1 MTAATDAG
9 RAAEL
14 IAFALQPKMARGSD
28 ERYGVLWSDYRSD
41 EEFRDV
47 VDAVANGLGLV
58 VLAAADQG
66 LIIAPM
72 DRSAFR
78 FRLADYQNGMDAKR
92 RVLVGLVHLG
102 IAAVAYPREA
112 DLEGDIV
119 VRRTPEQVERFLR
132 QACERLLETGER
144 DPDAGEDAEEEMA
157 WRTYLAMPS
166 AKRTQKGRYS
176 ADCTLGQIIR
186 AFEWLVTQGMARD
199 AGGGVYQLL
208 DRYRVQVR
216 EVAGQ
221 VALEQLRALADGTD
235 FDAEAAAVTGAE
247 GDSAGN
253 DTNDD
258 VAEISEAD
266 LESVGGGTH

>member
-1 MTAATDAG
+1 VTAATEAG

-14 IAFALQPKMARGSD
+14 IAFALQAKMARGAD
-28 ERYGVLWSDYRSD
+28 ERYGELWSEYRSD

-72 DRSAFR
+72 DRSVFSFR
-78 FRLADYQNGMDAKR
+78 MADYQNGMDPKR

-119 VRRTPEQVERFLR
+119 VRRRPEQVERFLR
-132 QACERLLETGER
+132 EACGRLLETEER
-144 DPDAGEDAEEEMA
+144 DPEAGEDAEEEMA
-157 WRTYLAMPS
+157 WRTFLAMPS

-186 AFEWLVTQGMARD
+186 AFEWLVAQGMARD

-221 VALEQLRALADGTD
+221 VALEQLRALAERTD
-235 FDAEAAAVTGAE
+235 FAGEAAAVTDAE
-247 GDSAGN
+247 GDGAGY

-258 VAEISEAD
+258 AGQTSETD
-266 LESVGGGTH
+266 LESIGGGTL